1 MLSGLIL
8 GVESENAPVS
18 FRRAFLESFLESL
31 STFPRIPLESP
42 SESIIHSIGA
52 LNATNTQNA
61 VDQHIDYVRARHLDI
76 DQTR

>member
-8 GVESENAPVS
+8 GVKSENDPVS
-18 FRRAFLESFLESL
+18 FRRAFLESL
-31 STFPRIPLESP
+31 SDPP
-42 SESIIHSIGA
+42 SESIIYSIGA

>member
-18 FRRAFLESFLESL
+18 FRRAFLESSLESL
-31 STFPRIPLESP
+31 STALGSLSDPP
-42 SESIIHSIGA
+42 SESIIYSIGS

>member
-8 GVESENAPVS
+8 GVESENDPVS

-31 STFPRIPLESP
+31 STFLRIPP
-42 SESIIHSIGA
+42 SESIIYSIGS

>member
-8 GVESENAPVS
+8 GVESENDPSVFAVPPS
-18 FRRAFLESFLESL
+18 NLSRPSLESL
-31 STFPRIPLESP
+31 SDPP
-42 SESIIHSIGA
+42 SESIIHSIGS

>member
-8 GVESENAPVS
+8 GVESENDPVS
-18 FRRAFLESFLESL
+18 FRRAFLESFLETSLESL
-31 STFPRIPLESP
+31 SDPP

-52 LNATNTQNA
+52 LNATNAQNA

>member
-8 GVESENAPVS
+8 GVESENDPVS
-18 FRRAFLESFLESL
+18 FRRAFLESSLESL
-31 STFPRIPLESP
+31 STALGSP
-42 SESIIHSIGA
+42 SESIIYSIGA